1 MTAGARPYSKL
12 ALWLG
17 AAAAVLIVASFPLSA
32 LAHQLTFGG
41 VGQLLLMIP
50 FAAVGALVASRQP
63 RNPIGWL
70 LLAIAVTA
78 SYGADAGFYAVRA
91 YHIDHHG
98 LPLSRLAVFLTQGW
112 ASMLVLLPLP
122 ILFFPDGKISRP
134 WRWTLWAYIALMA
147 VLVGHL
153 VITDFGA
160 FTEHTVRIDSSGEL
174 RQLGTSGGSPAGFV
188 VIVLIFVAISLSW
201 VIRQVVLYRRSRG
214 DLRQQLK
221 WLLAGGSFAVFGFF
235 LAITI
240 GSGNHG
246 VLSAVGKVGFLGLI
260 ALPISIGIGILRY
273 RLYEIDRLISRTLS
287 YALLTGLLVG
297 VFVGLVLLTTRV
309 LPFSSPV
316 GVAAST
322 LAAAGLFSPLRS
334 RLQRLVDRR
343 FNRARYDAE
352 ATVAAFGAR
361 LRDAVDV
368 ETVLDELAAAAGRSL
383 EPAHVTVW
391 IRS

>member
-1 MTAGARPYSKL
+1 MSSRL
-12 ALWLG
+12 ALVLG
-17 AAAAVLIVASFPLSA
+17 GVAAVLIVASLPLSA

-122 ILFFPDGKISRP
+122 ILFFPDGKVSRP
-134 WRWTLWAYIALMA
+134 WRWTLALYIALMA

-153 VITDFGA
+153 MIKISGLHRPHGQDRL
-160 FTEHTVRIDSSGEL
+160 VRRARAARPSSG
-174 RQLGTSGGSPAGFV
+174 GGAGSPPSSSSSSRSRSRGSSAR
-188 VIVLIFVAISLSW
+188 SSS
-201 VIRQVVLYRRSRG
+201 YRRSRG

-240 GSGNHG
+240 GSGSHG

-287 YALLTGLLVG
+287 YALLTGLLIG

-322 LAAAGLFSPLRS
+322 LAAAALFSPLRA

-368 ETVLDELAAAAGRSL
+368 ETVLDELAAAAGGSL

>member
-1 MTAGARPYSKL
+1 MTGRRI
-12 ALWLG
+12 ALILG
-17 AAAAVLIVASFPLSA
+17 GVAAVLIVATFPLA
-32 LAHQLTFGG
+32 AVAHQLTFGG
-41 VGQLLLMIP
+41 VGQALLMIP
-50 FAAVGALVASRQP
+50 FAAVGTLVASREP

-70 LLAIAVTA
+70 LLTIAVTA
-78 SYGADAGFYAVRA
+78 SYGVDAGFYAVRA

-134 WRWTLWAYIALMA
+134 WRWTLGVYIALMA
-147 VLVGHL
+147 VLVGGL
-153 VITDFGA
+153 VKTDFGA

-174 RQLGTSGGSPAGFV
+174 KQLGTSSSGGASFAI
-188 VIVLIFVAISLSW
+188 IVLLFLAISLSW

-214 DLRQQLK
+214 DRRQQLK

-235 LAITI
+235 VAITV
-240 GSGNHG
+240 GSTGNG
-246 VLSAVGKVGFLGLI
+246 VFSALGKVGFLGLV

-322 LAAAGLFSPLRS
+322 LAAATLFSPLRT
-334 RLQRLVDRR
+334 RLQRVVDRR

-352 ATVAAFGAR
+352 ATVAAFGAS
-361 LRDAVDV
+361 LRNAVDV
-368 ETVLDELAAAAGRSL
+368 ETVLDELATAAAGSL

>member
-1 MTAGARPYSKL
+1 MSGRRL
-12 ALWLG
+12 ALILG
-17 AAAAVLIVASFPLSA
+17 GVTAVLMLASLPMSA
-32 LAHQLTFGG
+32 LVHQLAFGG
-41 VGQLLLMIP
+41 LGQVVLMIP
-50 FAAVGALVASRQP
+50 FAAVGTLVACRQP

-70 LLAIAVTA
+70 LIATA
-78 SYGADAGFYAVRA
+78 VSVVGGTDAGFYSVRA

-112 ASMLVLLPLP
+112 VAMLILVPLP
-122 ILFFPDGKISRP
+122 ILLFPDGKVSRR
-134 WRWTLWAYIALMA
+134 WRWTLWAYIVLVA

-153 VITDFGA
+153 VNTDLAA
-160 FTEHTVRIDSSGEL
+160 FTDHTVRIDSSGEL
-174 RQLGTSGGSPAGFV
+174 KTLGGNGSGAPFALV
-188 VIVLIFVAISLSW
+188 VLSFFAIALSW
-201 VIRQVVLYRRSRG
+201 VIRQIVLYRRSSG
-214 DLRQQLK
+214 DRRQQLK
-221 WLLAGGSFAVFGFF
+221 WLLVGGSWSVFGFL

-240 GSGNHG
+240 GSGNYG
-246 VLSAVGKVGFLGLI
+246 VVSDIAKAGFLGLI

-287 YALLTGLLVG
+287 YALLTGLLVAVFAG
-297 VFVGLVLLTTRV
+297 VVLLTTRV

-352 ATVAAFGAR
+352 ATVAAFGAS
-361 LRDAVDV
+361 LRNAVDV
-368 ETVLDELAAAAGRSL
+368 ETVLDELAAAAAGTL
-383 EPAHVTVW
+383 EPEHVTVW
-391 IRS
+391 IRP